1 MTTSASVT
9 LLTAGTLLAAACGS
23 PGVEVRSAAA
33 EPAAG
38 TTWVVPDT
46 TIDAVLDAAG
56 AAEPYAQATLGTK
69 LMGTVVAVLV
79 REGDRV
85 APRQA
90 LVRLDARDV
99 AARRTQVEAAV
110 AAAEAVHREAATHA
124 GRIRALYADSAAT
137 RAQLDAA
144 ETGLDRAAAAVQAA
158 HAGAAELD
166 ALGDYTL
173 LRAPFAGVV
182 TRRFVD
188 PGAFAAPGTPLV
200 AVQDDSRLRVTVM
213 VAPDAVRGLARGVA
227 VTATIEGRPVPAIV
241 EGVIPA
247 AAGNLYAVN
256 AVVVNRDGALL
267 AGSAATLALPQGRRP
282 AIVVPIAALRREG
295 DLVGVTVRGPEGDDI
310 RWVRVGAPLG
320 DLIEVVAGLRA
331 GEHVVV
337 PRAAPE
343 DR

>member
-1 MTTSASVT
+1 MTPSASVT
-9 LLTAGTLLAAACGS
+9 LLAAGALLAAACGG
-23 PGVEVRSAAA
+23 PGGEVRTAAA

-38 TTWVVPDT
+38 ATWVVPDT
-46 TIDAVLDAAG
+46 MIDAVLEAAG
-56 AAEPYAQATLGTK
+56 VAGPFAQATLSTK
-69 LMGTVVAVLV
+69 LMGSVLAVLV

-99 AARRTQVEAAV
+99 AARRTQVDAAV
-110 AAAEAVHREAATHA
+110 AEVEAVFREATTQA

-144 ETGLDRAAAAVQAA
+144 ETGLARAEAAVRAA
-158 HAGAAELD
+158 HAGAAELA
-166 ALGDYTL
+166 ALDDYTVV
-173 LRAPFAGVV
+173 RAPFAGVV

-188 PGAFAAPGTPLV
+188 PGAFAAPGAPLV

-213 VAPDAVRGLARGVA
+213 VAPDAVRGVARGA
-227 VTATIEGRPVPAIV
+227 PVTATIEGRQVPATV

-247 AAGNLYAVN
+247 AAGNLYTVN
-256 AVVVNRDGALL
+256 AVVGNRDRALL

-282 AIVVPIAALRREG
+282 AIVVPVAALRREG

-310 RWVRVGAPLG
+310 RWVRIGAPLG
-320 DLIEVVAGLRA
+320 DLVEVVAGLRA

-337 PRAAPE
+337 PRAATE
-343 DR
+343 GR